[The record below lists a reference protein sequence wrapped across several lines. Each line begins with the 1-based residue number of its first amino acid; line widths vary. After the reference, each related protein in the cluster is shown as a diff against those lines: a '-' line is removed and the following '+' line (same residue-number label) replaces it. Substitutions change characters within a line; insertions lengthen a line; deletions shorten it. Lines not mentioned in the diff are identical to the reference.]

1 MYSRVHTGS
10 DSIQPYLQA
19 LLDKKINLIDYEKIR
34 DEKDTML
41 IGSSKLAGIVG
52 IFDMFRILGE
62 YLLLRKIINTPFL
75 YSGGSAYMHPN
86 LESCQKSLQNISQ
99 MIQDEGGLPKSI
111 TPFVIGIAGRGI
123 VG

>member
-1 MYSRVHTGS
+1 MENLIANKTYVMYSRVHTGS
-10 DSIQPYLQA
+10 DSIQPYLKA
-19 LLDKKINLIDYEKIR
+19 LLDKKTNLIDYEKIR

-62 YLLLRKIINTPFL
+62 YLLLRKSINTPFL

-86 LESCQKSLQNISQ
+86 LESC
-99 MIQDEGGLPKSI
+99 
-111 TPFVIGIAGRGI
+111 
-123 VG
+123 